1 MEADEVGHTDN
12 IRFES
17 RGHSWPVKLL
27 RLSPVINSQGRTR
40 QARFTFVSD
49 APSVGRSGE
58 LVWSVGEG
66 MLPSNLISRRNGVLG
81 VFLLD
86 EGKARFEPLP
96 GAQEGRPVSV
106 NIPANTFVIT
116 LGRERLQ
123 DGALLNV
130 QQ

>member
-1 MEADEVGHTDN
+1 M
-12 IRFES
+12 
-17 RGHSWPVKLL
+17 KLL

-40 QARFTFVSD
+40 QARFAFTSD
-49 APSVGRSGE
+49 APAVGRSGE
-58 LVWSVGEG
+58 LVWRVGEG

-106 NIPANTFVIT
+106 NLPANTFVIT